1 MRWNPVEGAGFSERV
16 FWTLLILYPRSFRK
30 QYGGAMVLAFRDLSR
45 RGLGKSGKT
54 SVIGLWAIVLKDLL
68 VTLIHAWAETVRLT
82 VGTAHRS
89 PRLSREKRSGS
100 VMENLLKDIRIAV
113 RALVRKPGFALIA
126 VLALSLGIGLTTS
139 MFSIVRGV
147 VLRGLPFE
155 EPERIMA
162 LLRHN
167 PLEGQT
173 RLAVLV
179 HDFFDW
185 RERQTTFESLAAFQG
200 GNVNLS
206 GGNDRP
212 EQFFG
217 AFITP
222 NTFSLLR
229 VGPILG
235 RNFQEEDAVPGAPPV
250 IMLSYS
256 LWRDRFAEDAEV
268 MGQTVRVNGE
278 QTTIIGV
285 MPERFEF
292 PVNQKLW
299 LPLKVDPLEFERG
312 QGPAFF
318 AFGRLNDGVPV
329 ERARAEFAAI
339 ARQLEAEYPQTNT
352 GMGVIINP
360 YVYEIIG
367 YQTPPFLYT
376 MLGAVS
382 LVLVIACANVANLL
396 LARAATRSKDV
407 AIRTAMGA
415 SRRRVIFQ
423 LLAES
428 FVLSVAGAVVGIG
441 IAQVGIELFNRALN
455 VLPQGL
461 PFWLVITIDPTVVLF
476 VVGLTL
482 AAGLLSGVLP
492 ALQASGTD
500 VNAALKDESRGASSL
515 RIGRLSKTLV
525 VAEVAFS
532 CALLVGAGLMVKSV
546 VNLRTIDLGFAKE
559 DVLTTQVALPDSDYP
574 DPASRTRYFE
584 ELLTRLEA
592 KPGVLS
598 AAAATDLPVTG
609 FGNTTFGIEGESYET
624 RQDYPRT
631 RLAVITPNFFE
642 TIDVGVLQGRGF
654 GQQDNAD
661 GLPVALVNE
670 SYVTRFFADED
681 PLGTRIRLRRQN
693 VDEAW
698 LTIVGIV
705 PDLYLRQGFN
715 PLTPEAV
722 YIPFAQ
728 TGPQSASLVIRAQG
742 DPLALTSVVRDE
754 VAASDPDLPVFLT
767 NTMQQNID
775 DANWFFGVFGTM
787 FSIFGFVAL
796 FLAAIGLYGVMSF
809 SVSRRTHEVGLRIA
823 LGARPSNVI
832 RLVLRQGLLQL
843 GIGLGFGLA
852 LAAGTSR
859 LLGIMLFEVSPIDPA
874 VFALIVAVLVAAGVL
889 ASLVPARRAT
899 RVDPMIA
906 MRAE

>member
-1 MRWNPVEGAGFSERV
+1 MTPNPVEGAGLSERV
-16 FWTLLILYPRSFRK
+16 FRSLLFLYPRSFRM
-30 QYGGAMVLAFRDLSR
+30 QYRGAMVLAFRDLSR
-45 RGLGKSGKT
+45 RGLSKSGKT
-54 SVIGLWAIVLKDLL
+54 GVISLWVTVMKDLL
-68 VTLIHAWAETVRLT
+68 VTLVPAWMETVRWKG
-82 VGTAHRS
+82 GTARRS
-89 PRLSREKRSGS
+89 PRPSPKKRNGN
-100 VMENLLKDIRIAV
+100 VMENLLKDIRFAF

-139 MFSIVRGV
+139 VFSIVRGV

-155 EPERIMA
+155 EPQRIMA

-185 RERQTTFESLAAFQG
+185 RERQTTFENLAAFQG

-206 GGNDRP
+206 GGEDRP

-222 NTFSLLR
+222 NTFSVLR
-229 VGPILG
+229 VGPIIG
-235 RNFQEEDAVPGAPPV
+235 RNFQEEDAVSGATPV
-250 IMLSYS
+250 ILLSYS
-256 LWRDRFAEDAEV
+256 LWRDRFAGSPEV
-268 MGQTVRVNGE
+268 IGQTVRVNGE

-312 QGPAFF
+312 QGPALF
-318 AFGRLNDGVPV
+318 AFGRLKDGVPV

-396 LARAATRSKDV
+396 LARAAVRSKDV

-441 IAQVGIELFNRALN
+441 IAQVGIGLFNRALD

-461 PFWLVITIDPTVVLF
+461 PFWLVIEIDPTVVLF

-492 ALQASGTD
+492 AFQASGTD
-500 VNAALKDESRGASSL
+500 VNAVLKDDSRGASSL
-515 RIGRLSKTLV
+515 RIGKLSKTLV

-546 VNLRTIDLGFAKE
+546 VNLRTIDLGFAKA
-559 DVLTTQVALPDSDYP
+559 DVLTTQVALPESDYP
-574 DPASRTRYFE
+574 DPASRARYFE
-584 ELLTRLEA
+584 ELLTRLEGN
-592 KPGVLS
+592 PGILS

-631 RLAVITPNFFE
+631 RLAAITPNFFE

-654 GQQDNAD
+654 AQQDNLD

-670 SYVTRFFADED
+670 SFVTRFFADQD
-681 PLGTRIRLRRQN
+681 PLGARIRLRRQN

-698 LTIVGIV
+698 LTIMGIV

-722 YIPFAQ
+722 YIPLAQ
-728 TGPQSASLVIRAQG
+728 TGPQNASIVIRAQG
-742 DPLALTSVVRDE
+742 DPLSLTSVVRDE

-767 NTMQQNID
+767 NTLQQNID

-796 FLAAIGLYGVMSF
+796 FLAAVGLYGVMSF

-859 LLGIMLFEVSPIDPA
+859 LIGIMLFEVSPIDPA
-874 VFALIVAVLVAAGVL
+874 VFLLIVAVLLTAGVL

>member
-1 MRWNPVEGAGFSERV
+1 MISYPIEGAGFSERL
-16 FWTLLILYPRSFRK
+16 FRSLLFLYPRAFRV
-30 QYGGAMVLAFRDLSR
+30 QYGPAMVLAFRDLSR
-45 RGLGKSGKT
+45 GGVSARAKSGF
-54 SVIGLWAIVLKDLL
+54 IGLWAIVLKDLV
-68 VTLIHAWAETVRLT
+68 VTLVHAWAHTVTRR
-82 VGTAHRS
+82 GDTARRS
-89 PRLSREKRSGS
+89 PLPAPEKRNRN
-100 VMENLLKDIRIAV
+100 VMENLLKDIRFAF

-147 VLRGLPFE
+147 ILRGLPFE
-155 EPERIMA
+155 QPERIMA

-185 RERQTTFESLAAFQG
+185 RERQTTFEELAAFDG
-200 GNVNLS
+200 SNVNLS

-217 AFITP
+217 ASITP
-222 NTFSLLR
+222 NTFNLLR
-229 VGPILG
+229 VSPILG
-235 RNFQEEDAVPGAPPV
+235 RNFQEEDAVPGAAAV
-250 IMLSYS
+250 IMLSFS
-256 LWRDRFAEDAEV
+256 LWRDRFAGDAEV
-268 MGQTVRVNGE
+268 IGRTVRVNGE

-312 QGPAFF
+312 KGPAFF
-318 AFGRLNDGVPV
+318 AFGRLKDGVPV
-329 ERARAEFAAI
+329 GRARAEFAAI
-339 ARQLEAEYPQTNT
+339 ASQLEAEYPQTNT

-396 LARAATRSKDV
+396 LARAAVRSKDV

-415 SRRRVIFQ
+415 SRKRIIVQ

-428 FVLSVAGAVVGIG
+428 FVLSVAGAVAGIG
-441 IAQVGIELFNRALN
+441 IAQVGIELFNRALG

-461 PFWLVITIDPTVVLF
+461 PFWLVIKIDPAVVLF
-476 VVGLTL
+476 VVALTL
-482 AAGLLSGVLP
+482 TAGLLSGVLP
-492 ALQASGTD
+492 AFQASGTD
-500 VNAALKDESRGASSL
+500 VNAVLKDDSRGASSL
-515 RIGRLSKTLV
+515 RIGKLSKTLV

-546 VNLRTIDLGFAKE
+546 VNLRTIDLGFAKD
-559 DVLTTQVALPDSDYP
+559 DVLTTQVALPETDYP

-584 ELLTRLEA
+584 ELLIRLEGR
-592 KPGVLS
+592 PGVLS
-598 AAAATDLPVTG
+598 AAATTDLPVTG
-609 FGNTTFGIEGESYET
+609 FGNTTFGTEGESYET

-642 TIDVGVLQGRGF
+642 TIEVGVLQGRGF
-654 GQQDNAD
+654 AQQDNAA

-670 SYVTRFFADED
+670 SFVTRFFAERD
-681 PLGTRIRLRRQN
+681 PLGVRIRLRRQN
-693 VDEAW
+693 VEEVW

-722 YIPFAQ
+722 YIPLAQ
-728 TGPQSASLVIRAQG
+728 TGPQNVRIVIRAQG
-742 DPLALTSVVRDE
+742 DPLALTPIVRDE

-767 NTMQQNID
+767 NTMQQNLD

-796 FLAAIGLYGVMSF
+796 FLAAVGLYGVMSF
-809 SVSRRTHEVGLRIA
+809 SVSHRTHEVGLRIA
-823 LGARPSNVI
+823 LGARPSNVV
-832 RLVLRQGLLQL
+832 RLVLRQGLMQL

-859 LLGIMLFEVSPIDPA
+859 LLGIMLFEVNPIDPA
-874 VFALIVAVLVAAGVL
+874 VFLTIVAVLLAAGVL

-899 RVDPMIA
+899 RVDPMVA